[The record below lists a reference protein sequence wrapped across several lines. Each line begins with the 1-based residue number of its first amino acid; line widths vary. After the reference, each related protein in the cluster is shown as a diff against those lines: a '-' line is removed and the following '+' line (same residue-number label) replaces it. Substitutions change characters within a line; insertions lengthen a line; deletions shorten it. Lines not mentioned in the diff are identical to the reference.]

1 MIIRV
6 PSPPA
11 DLDESDD
18 ELTFLETATPAD
30 QDTDAD
36 LLNHQLVTSPLLTY
50 SALKHRAADFPS
62 RGLLGTSARDR
73 VYINTNTPSSAV
85 ICGVQGS
92 GKSHTVSCLLECALI
107 PDSRVGKL
115 PEPLSALVFH
125 FDTQDGGRPCEA
137 AFLSSPAAHHASLP
151 YVTVLCSPSNVNR
164 RRNAY
169 ASLAQVRVEPLYL
182 SERDLTADRML
193 AIMGCDNLDT
203 MPLYMHTA
211 LLIIRNMGVDAFSY
225 LEFKRRIGLECLNV
239 TQQAMIKL
247 RLDLLDGF
255 LQPGARD
262 IESYFTPGGLVIVDL
277 TDPFLD
283 GLTAGVLFDIVL
295 GVFTQWQ
302 TMCGKLVVLDEAHKY
317 LVNSESARLTQS
329 VSNIIRLQRHL
340 ATRVIIA
347 TQEPTVIPSTILDLA
362 SMIIC
367 HRFSSPAWCAHLARH
382 VSASSE
388 SADWYQQVTLL
399 ATGDALVFSPAAV
412 IAADER
418 GGVVLLGREHLKL
431 RVRPRLT
438 LDGGASLLAVGR
450 RLPTLAGS
458 SAASPLLLSLPTP
471 ATSQSDLPAH
481 REARVEATST
491 APSLAAPTPIV
502 AAAMPFAPLGAPPT
516 STTGSPVGVPSP
528 SVPSVVKSSALT
540 PRTVPARFKHLVDWL
555 LSNSAGYKP
564 VKLSDVQAALSGVKK
579 PKSAKSWGRKMFQQ
593 AVKEGLIELTDKK
606 LQAGGE
612 EKMIRLLQRGQLV
625 YV

>member
-1 MIIRV
+1 MA
-6 PSPPA
+6 SPPA
-11 DLDESDD
+11 DLDD
-18 ELTFLETATPAD
+18 ELAFLETATPAD

-62 RGLLGTSARDR
+62 RGLLGTSAGDR

-137 AFLSSPAAHHASLP
+137 AFLSSPAAHHACLP
-151 YVTVLCSPSNVNR
+151 YVTVLCSPSNLNR
-164 RRNAY
+164 RRRAY
-169 ASLAQVRVEPLYL
+169 APLAQVRVEPLYL

-225 LEFKRRIGLECLNV
+225 LEFKRRIGLECLNGA
-239 TQQAMIKL
+239 QQAMIKL

-255 LQPGARD
+255 LRPGARN
-262 IESYFTPGGLVIVDL
+262 IESYFTPGGLVLVDL

-302 TMCGKLVVLDEAHKY
+302 TVCGKLVVLDEAHKY
-317 LVNSESARLTQS
+317 LVNSESTRLTQS
-329 VSNIIRLQRHL
+329 ISNIIRLQRHL

-367 HRFSSPAWCAHLARH
+367 HRFSSPAWCTHLARH

-388 SADWYQQVTLL
+388 SADWYQQVMLL

-450 RLPTLAGS
+450 RLPPLAGG
-458 SAASPLLLSLPTP
+458 SAPSPLLLSLPTP
-471 ATSQSDLPAH
+471 PTSQCDLPAQ
-481 REARVEATST
+481 REARVEATGT
-491 APSLAAPTPIV
+491 APSLVAPTPIV
-502 AAAMPFAPLGAPPT
+502 TGAMPFAPLSAPST
-516 STTGSPVGVPSP
+516 SATGRLVGVPAP
-528 SVPSVVKSSALT
+528 SVPSVVKSTALA
-540 PRTVPARFKHLVDWL
+540 PRTVPARFKHLVVWL
-555 LSNSAGYKP
+555 SSNGAGYGP
-564 VKLSDVQAALSGVKK
+564 LKLSDAQAALSWVGKQEYA
-579 PKSAKSWGRKMFQQ
+579 STDKSWWMQMIQ
-593 AVKEGLIELTDKK
+593 EAVQEGLVELTDTK
-606 LQAGGE
+606 LKAGE
-612 EKMIRLLQRGQLV
+612 EKKMIRLLERGQLV